1 MTLRKTAETT
11 ETVRFQPLSRLAVA
25 GFAALFALTACGEAA
40 DDGNGAD
47 NDTDVE
53 DTNGDDADAG
63 DDNGDASDEG
73 PIRLTGVP
81 AEEATHLEA
90 GFELL
95 MEVIEGETGREVEFS
110 HSTDYNAVI
119 EAMVAGQADM
129 GIGSPFT
136 YVRAGDAGANVDV
149 LGGRIE
155 EEGEE
160 AGYHSYALTRPDTG
174 IESLEDAEG
183 ESVCYV
189 EQGSTSGFLYPSAG
203 MLEAGLDPEE
213 DVDAQFPGSH
223 DGAILALLDG
233 QCDVAFAYDS
243 MVEVLMPNRGE
254 LSEED
259 YEIIWESPLI
269 PASPIFM
276 NRDTLDEETQQ
287 TLESIFEE
295 NLINVDNLV
304 DAGYCDSADECSL
317 PEESYEYT
325 PVDDDIYDG
334 IREVC
339 EITEAEA
346 CD

>member
-1 MTLRKTAETT
+1 MTIAETT
-11 ETVRFQPLSRLAVA
+11 ENFQRGSLCARLAALSLA
-25 GFAALFALTACGEAA
+25 GAFVLSACGEAA
-40 DDGNGAD
+40 DGGDATAEDNAD
-47 NDTDVE
+47 EITAE
-53 DTNGDDADAG
+53 DDADG
-63 DDNGDASDEG
+63 DDPEGEIEGEGD
-73 PIRLTGVP
+73 PIRIVGVP
-81 AEEATHLEA
+81 AEEAAQLEA

-95 MEVIEGETGREVEFS
+95 MEVIAGETGRPVEFN

-136 YVRAGDAGANVDV
+136 YVRAGDAGAAVDV

-160 AGYHSYALTRPDTG
+160 AGYVSYALVRSDSDITG
-174 IESLEDAEG
+174 LEEIEG

-203 MLEAGLDPEE
+203 MLEAGLDPED
-213 DVDAQFPGSH
+213 DVDPVYPGSH

-233 QCDVAFAYDS
+233 QCELAFAYDS

-254 LSEED
+254 LDESD
-259 YEIIWESPLI
+259 YEIVWESPVI

-276 NRDTLDEETQQ
+276 NTDTLDDETQ
-287 TLESIFEE
+287 EE
-295 NLINVDNLV
+295 LRGMFDNGLINVDALV
-304 DAGYCDSADECSL
+304 EAGYCDSADECSL
-317 PEESYEYT
+317 PEESYEYA
-325 PVDDDIYDG
+325 PVDDEIYDG

>member
-1 MTLRKTAETT
+1 MIETLYRS
-11 ETVRFQPLSRLAVA
+11 PLARLAA
-25 GFAALFALTACGEAA
+25 LGFAGILALSACGEAA
-40 DDGNGAD
+40 DEDNGAE
-47 NDTDVE
+47 NGTAE
-53 DTNGDDADAG
+53 DSGEELEDPEGEVGGEGD
-63 DDNGDASDEG
+63 
-73 PIRLTGVP
+73 PIRIVGVP
-81 AEEATHLEA
+81 AEEAAQLEA

-95 MEVIEGETGREVEFS
+95 MEVIAGETGRPVEFN

-136 YVRAGDAGANVDV
+136 YVRAGDAGAGVDV

-160 AGYHSYALTRPDTG
+160 AGYVSYALVRSDSD
-174 IESLEDAEG
+174 IDSLEEVEG

-203 MLEAGLDPEE
+203 MLEAGLDPED
-213 DVDAQFPGSH
+213 DVDPVFPGSH

-233 QCDVAFAYDS
+233 QCDLAFAYDS

-254 LSEED
+254 LSEDD
-259 YEIIWESPLI
+259 YEIVWESPVI

-276 NRDTLDEETQQ
+276 NTDTLDDEAQEQ
-287 TLESIFEE
+287 LRGMFDDG
-295 NLINVDNLV
+295 LINVDALV
-304 DAGYCDSADECSL
+304 EEGYCGSADDCSL
-317 PEESYEYT
+317 PEESYEYA
-325 PVDDDIYDG
+325 PVDDGIYDG

>member
-1 MTLRKTAETT
+1 MSTETEPLRKKLFSKLGVA
-11 ETVRFQPLSRLAVA
+11 AVA
-25 GFAALFALTACGEAA
+25 GIFALSACGEAA
-40 DDGNGAD
+40 DDGNGAGSD
-47 NDTDVE
+47 GADEASGE
-53 DTNGDDADAG
+53 DTNGEDAVDG
-63 DDNGDASDEG
+63 DPEG
-73 PIRLTGVP
+73 TVEGEGEPIRIVGVP
-81 AEEATHLEA
+81 AEEATQLEA

-95 MEVIEGETGREVEFS
+95 MEVIGGETGRPVEFN

-119 EAMVAGQADM
+119 EAMVSGQADM

-136 YVRAGDAGANVDV
+136 YVRAGDAGAGVDV

-160 AGYHSYALTRPDTG
+160 AGYVSYALVRADSD
-174 IESLEDAEG
+174 IDSLEDVEG

-203 MLEAGLDPEE
+203 MMEAGLDPEE
-213 DVDAQFPGSH
+213 DVDPQYPGSH

-233 QCDVAFAYDS
+233 QCELAFAYDS

-254 LSEED
+254 LSEDD
-259 YEIIWESPLI
+259 YKIVWESPLI

-276 NRDTLDEETQQ
+276 NTDTLDEETQ
-287 TLESIFEE
+287 EE
-295 NLINVDNLV
+295 LRGMFDEGLINVDALV
-304 DAGYCDSADECSL
+304 EAGYCDSADDCSL

-325 PVDDDIYDG
+325 PVEDDIYDG